1 MATKTQQLIRYENG
15 RYRDRRTPTVD
26 PIHAPRSPGLPTVPV
41 NWFPK
46 QSQALGFAQKLLGVA
61 PVVQSLLKTEAG
73 DQYKEARAR
82 AMRGDYTIDD
92 SGLITFTAEQQR
104 ALSEVEGALDAD
116 TASSA
121 LRVRAREWQQELAE
135 NDSLTPAERVALF
148 TRKVRESSYGTLSN
162 TRDSD
167 YLIAKGSRVHQTA
180 SALISD
186 YTSQTIEA
194 ELRHEQS
201 MTGQVLSNRL
211 AEMPSGLTLEEET
224 AFRTQALMDFYRN
237 WTRVTGQSI
246 RSEGAKAQIKPK
258 LMDLVASGDVEALE
272 RIKDMKFPDGST
284 LEGMGLI
291 TKPVLEAAV
300 EQADRLENQE
310 DKRRQRVWKDNQQLY
325 GDLAVGFYNQAL
337 QLPGLNP
344 EEKSERISE
353 ILTGIDGVIAELSS
367 LPEDALAYRGRQEIL
382 EQLHQYRMLA
392 VQGGPQETLP
402 ESVRQTLAEL
412 LNADYDAALPA
423 LREYANY
430 RMPPELKKPMEVALS
445 WNDSAKRQERERLLW
460 MNGVMAEVK
469 PTRPEY
475 EYDSFNT
482 PIREKKWEKTQEYAN
497 AVSLLSSTYDR
508 VTREHPE
515 WSLEERRAE
524 AERVLFSRY
533 AKEDVETRAERVDA
547 KELLLRA
554 ETLDPKWDPEGL
566 LQISSGFSSLNP
578 ANQRALIGGFLRNP
592 KLDSEQK
599 ATLEA
604 LAGAPD
610 AELARSQLI
619 TTEESIRRME
629 QMDPRNPRSFFGEH
643 GNHLYK
649 PITTLESHRI
659 LIQEKGEDGS
669 IRLVEKEPKDVSSFD
684 RPVTGLY
691 PRDARIIRGT
701 EIVPINALS
710 TEDDL
715 SLLDREPTGV
725 HPDPSVPLYNPGAY
739 PDQEVVRPTR
749 DGALF
754 YSNLTNRNKPL
765 DDHMIITA
773 GPGGVAIPMPG
784 MPRRNGNVVMMK
796 RYGDCTEE
804 MRKNAVTPPFDPDY
818 RVLVKIRGKY
828 RVIPLGDYLNYPH
841 VRFVSSKPVD
851 LMSSQEQIQLLL
863 EE

>member
-1 MATKTQQLIRYENG
+1 MIGKKFNVTVLSATPETDMIEVFRLSRPSLLHTHNGIVSDNLGNSWTYDEYLGKLIDFDLSLSYFPVYTLSVESSILIRDFFYTFNTPGRWAFTHRNGMPEKLYVSEEVYSELDKPLYEEFEKKIQQW
-15 RYRDRRTPTVD
+15 RRDEIDFDTARGYMPLSLSTQWSISLSIKALMR
-26 PIHAPRSPGLPTVPV
+26 I
-41 NWFPK
+41 
-46 QSQALGFAQKLLGVA
+46 LGFLHYIVG
-61 PVVQSLLKTEAG
+61 
-73 DQYKEARAR
+73 
-82 AMRGDYTIDD
+82 
-92 SGLITFTAEQQR
+92 
-104 ALSEVEGALDAD
+104 
-116 TASSA
+116 
-121 LRVRAREWQQELAE
+121 
-135 NDSLTPAERVALF
+135 
-148 TRKVRESSYGTLSN
+148 
-162 TRDSD
+162 
-167 YLIAKGSRVHQTA
+167 
-180 SALISD
+180 
-186 YTSQTIEA
+186 
-194 ELRHEQS
+194 
-201 MTGQVLSNRL
+201 
-211 AEMPSGLTLEEET
+211 
-224 AFRTQALMDFYRN
+224 
-237 WTRVTGQSI
+237 
-246 RSEGAKAQIKPK
+246 
-258 LMDLVASGDVEALE
+258 
-272 RIKDMKFPDGST
+272 
-284 LEGMGLI
+284 
-291 TKPVLEAAV
+291 
-300 EQADRLENQE
+300 
-310 DKRRQRVWKDNQQLY
+310 DNQLFHTIW
-325 GDLAVGFYNQAL
+325 LEFYNKI
-337 QLPGLNP
+337 PNF
-344 EEKSERISE
+344 
-353 ILTGIDGVIAELSS
+353 
-367 LPEDALAYRGRQEIL
+367 GRWSKLI
-382 EQLHQYRMLA
+382 
-392 VQGGPQETLP
+392 
-402 ESVRQTLAEL
+402 
-412 LNADYDAALPA
+412 
-423 LREYANY
+423 
-430 RMPPELKKPMEVALS
+430 KK
-445 WNDSAKRQERERLLW
+445 
-460 MNGVMAEVK
+460 
-469 PTRPEY
+469 Y

-482 PIREKKWEKTQEYAN
+482 PIREKEWEKTQEYAN

-547 KELLLRA
+547 KELLRRA
-554 ETLDPKWDPEGL
+554 ETLDPKRDPEGL

-578 ANQRALIGGFLRNP
+578 VNRRALIGGFLRNP

-599 ATLEA
+599 STLEA

-610 AELARSQLI
+610 SELARSQLI

-765 DDHMIITA
+765 DDHMIITVFPVEGA
-773 GPGGVAIPMPG
+773 LPLPG
-784 MPRRNGNVVMMK
+784 MQIRNGNVVMMK

-828 RVIPLGDYLNYPH
+828 RVIPLGDYLNYPYI
-841 VRFVSSKPVD
+841 RFVSSKPVD